1 MQWWE
6 VNRYLAGMRRRYRP
20 EWETTR
26 RLEWTLACMFWDKKN
41 GAPPHDPQ
49 AFYKF
54 PWEKA
59 EDDAPAI
66 TDEEKAEAQEMM
78 RNFTW

>member
-1 MQWWE
+1 
-6 VNRYLAGMRRRYRP
+6 
-20 EWETTR
+20 
-26 RLEWTLACMFWDKKN
+26 MFWDKKN

-49 AFYKF
+49 AFYNF

>member
-1 MQWWE
+1 MKWWE

-41 GAPPHDPQ
+41 GAPPHDPK

-54 PWEKA
+54 PWEN
-59 EDDAPAI
+59 EDEAPAI